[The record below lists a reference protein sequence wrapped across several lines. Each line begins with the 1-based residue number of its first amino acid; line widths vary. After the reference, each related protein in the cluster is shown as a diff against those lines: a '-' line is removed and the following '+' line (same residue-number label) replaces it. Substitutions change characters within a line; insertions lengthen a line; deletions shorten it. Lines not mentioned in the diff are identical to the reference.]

1 MDTATRPPP
10 MAPHHRGRATVGR
23 LPAFDTFH
31 TITNLTGWQE
41 GIFSILLVT
50 PCVSARCGEPV
61 KKCTEQKAN
70 NDKSPTQPCGL
81 VGQFYLSCGSLVAC
95 SRTMIEAEL
104 FSQRGLL
111 ERLVVGNRDGGHRHT
126 PQIHHRER
134 SGLRTVV
141 SFANYSQKNP
151 QGVLRHELGHITYPT
166 SSHHTRRRPSTHSES

>member
-1 MDTATRPPP
+1 MTRCTPECYIQRQTNRSGSHKDKEPTTRVVVLDTATRPPP

-111 ERLVVGNRDGGHRHT
+111 VKRPFFDRHR
-126 PQIHHRER
+126 
-134 SGLRTVV
+134 GC
-141 SFANYSQKNP
+141 
-151 QGVLRHELGHITYPT
+151 
-166 SSHHTRRRPSTHSES
+166 